1 MVAGLEKLTS
11 PVPSARQGMVLAR
24 VLEKGGSSVLRW
36 LLRSFVYDPEFPPGT
51 PRYLVYLMLMLIA
64 TSSFILLTSPS
75 SIRYGGFSVLS
86 VIGVALSIR
95 GAAEFLPIQWRV
107 ISVFLRVMGLLTAI
121 LALWLLVQAT

>member
-1 MVAGLEKLTS
+1 
-11 PVPSARQGMVLAR
+11 
-24 VLEKGGSSVLRW
+24 
-36 LLRSFVYDPEFPPGT
+36 
-51 PRYLVYLMLMLIA
+51 MLMLIA

-121 LALWLLVQAT
+121 LALWLLVQVT